1 MCRKVRP
8 GVIQPRVDVDPPVAS
23 QTSLSPDL
31 IRQSPRIPVIAGM
44 PGSGPGMTW
53 RVSAEGRCRCAL
65 ALGHKFLRTGVLT
78 YSCRQRRHQRPG
90 GYLEC
95 SPMPLLCSG
104 PSAAGD
110 RGKMKSARSVCAAD
124 AVPHGRMPKAD
135 GPGARSG
142 AAMLA
147 KSHSNF
153 RVTRGSIT
161 SSTQNASAVR

>member
-1 MCRKVRP
+1 MSMRVGVRSQ
-8 GVIQPRVDVDPPVAS
+8 ILAHRRSDLWLSATATSTAWRLPRM
-23 QTSLSPDL
+23 Q
-31 IRQSPRIPVIAGM
+31 
-44 PGSGPGMTW
+44 
-53 RVSAEGRCRCAL
+53 
-65 ALGHKFLRTGVLT
+65 
-78 YSCRQRRHQRPG
+78 
-90 GYLEC
+90 
-95 SPMPLLCSG
+95 PMPLLCSG

-124 AVPHGRMPKAD
+124 ALPHGRMPKAD